1 MLDARILLV
10 LRLEAK
16 KATKCLDTTLSPK
29 ELSLCWDTRF
39 VPCNYER
46 GWKWPLLQKGCQ
58 GESVYF
64 YGFFFSFWMFHSLG
78 YEFLGSH
85 WAFFQLDIE

>member
-46 GWKWPLLQKGCQ
+46 GWKWPLLQKRCQ

-64 YGFFFSFWMFHSLG
+64 YGFFFLFGCSI
-78 YEFLGSH
+78 
-85 WAFFQLDIE
+85 ALDMNSWGLTGHFSNWT